1 MGIINRVN
9 FLYHW
14 TKGERALKEGRLEKA
29 KRHKDKAT
37 GILLSMIRKS

>member
-1 MGIINRVN
+1 MGIINRIN

-14 TKGERALKEGRLEKA
+14 TKGEKALKKGRLGKA

-37 GILLSMIRKS
+37 YILLSMIRKN